1 MDVNDHPLWQFSLAV
16 YGAPGVSAACL
27 ELQERRGAD
36 VNLLLYAAFVGASG
50 RGRLDAAELARCRA
64 AVRPWSELV
73 VTRLRQVR
81 RALKQDLGAVSAAAA
96 AALRRRLAA
105 LELEAEQLEQIALAA
120 RLGAP
125 PQAIAAEADRAA
137 DARANMAAY
146 LATLPAANE
155 AVDAAAITTITGSL
169 PPSA

>member
-1 MDVNDHPLWQFSLAV
+1 MAALGRSDEAPAMDVNHHPLWQFSLAV

-36 VNLLLYAAFVGASG
+36 VNLLLYAAFVGISG
-50 RGRLDAAELARCRA
+50 RGRLDPAELARCRA

-96 AALRRRLAA
+96 AALRQRLAA
-105 LELEAEQLEQIALAA
+105 LEIDAEQLEQMALAA
-120 RLGAP
+120 RLGVPSPAAP
-125 PQAIAAEADRAA
+125 AADRAA
-137 DARANMAAY
+137 DARANLEAY
-146 LATLPAANE
+146 LATLPAAY
-155 AVDAAAITTITGSL
+155 AA
-169 PPSA
+169 

>member
-1 MDVNDHPLWQFSLAV
+1 MDDADHPLWQFSLAV

-36 VNLLLYAAFVGASG
+36 VNLLLYAAFVGVSG
-50 RGRLDAAELARCRA
+50 RGRLDPAELARCRA

-81 RALKQDLGAVSAAAA
+81 RALKQDLGAVGAAEAA
-96 AALRRRLAA
+96 PLRGRLAA
-105 LELEAEQLEQIALAA
+105 LEIDAERLEQRALAA

-125 PQAIAAEADRAA
+125 
-137 DARANMAAY
+137 
-146 LATLPAANE
+146 
-155 AVDAAAITTITGSL
+155 
-169 PPSA
+169 SA

>member
-27 ELQERRGAD
+27 ELQERRAAD
-36 VNLLLYAAFVGASG
+36 VNLLLYAAFVGVSG
-50 RGRLDAAELARCRA
+50 RGRLDPAELARCRA

-81 RALKQDLGAVSAAAA
+81 RALKQDLGAVSAGAAA
-96 AALRRRLAA
+96 SLRQRLAA
-105 LELEAEQLEQIALAA
+105 LEIAAEQLEQIALAA
-120 RLGAP
+120 RLGVPSPTIPA
-125 PQAIAAEADRAA
+125 ADRAV
-137 DARANMAAY
+137 DALTNMRAY
-146 LATLPAANE
+146 LATLPAADA
-155 AVDAAAITTITGSL
+155 AVDEAALTVLAGAL